1 MILIFEYQIDWFN
14 LGVAMIPEFRAH
26 WLHEINSN
34 ESDTLNYTFLN
45 NNDTGSLSV
54 RSRDKSLIKVG
65 AGLNIWSWYLKNTRL
80 EVDYDLTKSESY
92 KEHLISCKLGVK
104 F

>member
-1 MILIFEYQIDWFN
+1 MAIEYQIDWFN

-92 KEHLISCKLGVK
+92 EEHLISCKLGVK